1 MYLPYEML
9 RHLAPE
15 SMTTG
20 QQRAADEQLGE
31 IAALLS
37 RGSRGRRVAHARRTD
52 GKRPGG
58 LVPSYLSKQRR
69 KPTARGAAHHAA

>member
-1 MYLPYEML
+1 MYLPYQIL
-9 RHLAPE
+9 RNLAPE

-52 GKRPGG
+52 GKQRGG
-58 LVPSYLSKQRR
+58 LVLSYLSK
-69 KPTARGAAHHAA
+69 